1 LTDPQTRHTR
11 GLLVV
16 ILLGVIF
23 FALLALIILRSGSKT
38 TPPPASETVT
48 VLPLRIRIRTEA
60 NARAPVIATA
70 TTGEQLQML
79 EDQGTWVHVLTG
91 DGLAGWAERANLER
105 TAERDRRLARIAA
118 IRKLPMLSGV
128 TTDRAALYAG
138 PGIFYPLV
146 GEVPA
151 GTSVRVYTRDH
162 DFYAID
168 HNDSIGYAD
177 IDRVDVSAS
186 GLPQFNVAT
195 TGTGTA
201 PTTTDTTSTYATTTM
216 SEAPPPPE
224 TASAPTPPPQSPTTA
239 TGDELINRTGVYS
252 AVPAGGT
259 QPEELDRVMP
269 RYPLIARQKNI
280 GGSVVIRGVVRKDGT
295 IDNVEIIKDLSYG
308 LGEAAKE
315 AVEQWR
321 FHPATYRGEPIDV
334 YYTVTVNFRLR

>member
-1 LTDPQTRHTR
+1 MTDPQTRHTR

-23 FALLALIILRSGSKT
+23 FALLTLIILRSGSKT
-38 TPPPASETVT
+38 TPRPASETVT

-79 EDQGTWVHVLTG
+79 EDQGAWVHVQTG
-91 DGLAGWAERANLER
+91 DGLSGWAERANLER
-105 TAERDRRLARIAA
+105 TAERDRRLARIEA

-138 PGIFYPLV
+138 PGIFYPQV

-151 GTSVRVYTRDH
+151 GTSVHVYTRDH

-195 TGTGTA
+195 TGTGTPA
-201 PTTTDTTSTYATTTM
+201 ATDTTSTYGTITT
-216 SEAPPPPE
+216 SEAPSLPE
-224 TASAPTPPPQSPTTA
+224 TASAPPPQPPPTA

-259 QPEELDRVMP
+259 QPEELDRVIP
-269 RYPLIARQKNI
+269 RYPLIARQNNM
-280 GGSVVIRGVVRKDGT
+280 GGAVVIRGVVRKDGT
-295 IDNVEIIKDLSYG
+295 IDNVEIIKDLPYG

-321 FHPATYRGEPIDV
+321 FRPATYRGEPIDV

>member
-1 LTDPQTRHTR
+1 MTDPQTRHTR

-79 EDQGTWVHVLTG
+79 EDQGAWVHVQTG
-91 DGLAGWAERANLER
+91 DGLSGWAERANLER
-105 TAERDRRLARIAA
+105 TDERDRRLARIEA

-151 GTSVRVYTRDH
+151 GTSVHVYTRDH

-195 TGTGTA
+195 TGTGT
-201 PTTTDTTSTYATTTM
+201 PTATDTTSTYATTTT
-216 SEAPPPPE
+216 SEAPPPPQ
-224 TASAPTPPPQSPTTA
+224 PPPTA

-269 RYPLIARQKNI
+269 RYPLIARQKNT
-280 GGSVVIRGVVRKDGT
+280 GGAVVIRGVVRKDGT
-295 IDNVEIIKDLSYG
+295 IDNVEIIKDLPYG

>member
-1 LTDPQTRHTR
+1 MTDPQTRHTR

-79 EDQGTWVHVLTG
+79 EDQGAWVHVQTG

-195 TGTGTA
+195 TGTGTQPA
-201 PTTTDTTSTYATTTM
+201 ATETTSTYATTTT
-216 SEAPPPPE
+216 SEAPPPQPQ
-224 TASAPTPPPQSPTTA
+224 APPTA

-269 RYPLIARQKNI
+269 RYPLIARQKNT
-280 GGSVVIRGVVRKDGT
+280 GGAVVIRGVVRKDGT
-295 IDNVEIIKDLSYG
+295 IDNVEIIKDLPYG
-308 LGEAAKE
+308 LGESAKE

-321 FHPATYRGEPIDV
+321 FRPATYRGEPIDV

>member
-1 LTDPQTRHTR
+1 MTDPQTRHTR

-79 EDQGTWVHVLTG
+79 EDQGAWVHVQTG
-91 DGLAGWAERANLER
+91 DGLSGWAERANLER
-105 TAERDRRLARIAA
+105 TDERDRRLARIEA

-151 GTSVRVYTRDH
+151 GTSVHVYTRDH

-195 TGTGTA
+195 TGTGT
-201 PTTTDTTSTYATTTM
+201 PTATDTTSTYATTT
-216 SEAPPPPE
+216 SEAPPPPQ
-224 TASAPTPPPQSPTTA
+224 PPPTA

-269 RYPLIARQKNI
+269 RYPLIARQKNM
-280 GGSVVIRGVVRKDGT
+280 GGAVVIRGVVRKDGT
-295 IDNVEIIKDLSYG
+295 IDNVEIIKDLPYG

>member
-1 LTDPQTRHTR
+1 MTDPQTRHTR

-79 EDQGTWVHVLTG
+79 EDQGAWVHVQTG

-105 TAERDRRLARIAA
+105 TSERDRRLARIAA

-195 TGTGTA
+195 TGTGTQPA
-201 PTTTDTTSTYATTTM
+201 ATETTSTYATTTT
-216 SEAPPPPE
+216 SEAPPPQPQ
-224 TASAPTPPPQSPTTA
+224 APPTA

-269 RYPLIARQKNI
+269 RYPLIARQKNT
-280 GGSVVIRGVVRKDGT
+280 GGAVVIRGVVRKDGT
-295 IDNVEIIKDLSYG
+295 IDNVEIIKDLPYG
-308 LGEAAKE
+308 LGESAKE

-321 FHPATYRGEPIDV
+321 FRPATYRGEPIDV

>member
-1 LTDPQTRHTR
+1 MTDPQTRHTR

-79 EDQGTWVHVLTG
+79 EDQGAWVHVQTG
-91 DGLAGWAERANLER
+91 DGLSGWAERANLER
-105 TAERDRRLARIAA
+105 TDERDRRLARIKA

-151 GTSVRVYTRDH
+151 GTSVHVYTRDH

-195 TGTGTA
+195 TGTGT
-201 PTTTDTTSTYATTTM
+201 PTATDTTSTYATTT
-216 SEAPPPPE
+216 SEAPPPPQ
-224 TASAPTPPPQSPTTA
+224 PPPTA

-269 RYPLIARQKNI
+269 RYPLIARQKNM
-280 GGSVVIRGVVRKDGT
+280 GGAVVIRGVVRKDGT
-295 IDNVEIIKDLSYG
+295 IDNVEIIKDLPYG

>member
-1 LTDPQTRHTR
+1 MTDPQTRHTR

-79 EDQGTWVHVLTG
+79 EDQGAWVHVQTG
-91 DGLAGWAERANLER
+91 DGLSGWAERANLER
-105 TAERDRRLARIAA
+105 TDERDRRLARIEA

-151 GTSVRVYTRDH
+151 GTSVHVYTRDH

-195 TGTGTA
+195 TGTGT
-201 PTTTDTTSTYATTTM
+201 PTATDTTSTYATTTT
-216 SEAPPPPE
+216 SEAPPPPQ
-224 TASAPTPPPQSPTTA
+224 PPPTA

-269 RYPLIARQKNI
+269 RYPLIARQKNM
-280 GGSVVIRGVVRKDGT
+280 GGAVVIRGVVRKDGT
-295 IDNVEIIKDLSYG
+295 IDNVEIIKDLPYG

>member
-23 FALLALIILRSGSKT
+23 FALLTLIILRSGSKT
-38 TPPPASETVT
+38 TPRPASETVT

-79 EDQGTWVHVLTG
+79 EDQGAWVHVQTG
-91 DGLAGWAERANLER
+91 DGLSGWAERANLER
-105 TAERDRRLARIAA
+105 TEERNRRLARIEA

-151 GTSVRVYTRDH
+151 GTSVHVYTRDH

-195 TGTGTA
+195 TGTGTPA
-201 PTTTDTTSTYATTTM
+201 ATDTTSTYGTITT

-224 TASAPTPPPQSPTTA
+224 TASAPPPQPPPTA

-259 QPEELDRVMP
+259 QPEELDRVIP
-269 RYPLIARQKNI
+269 RYPLIARQNNM
-280 GGSVVIRGVVRKDGT
+280 GGAVVIRGVVRKDGT
-295 IDNVEIIKDLSYG
+295 IDNVEIIKDLPYG

-321 FHPATYRGEPIDV
+321 FRPATYRGEPIDV

>member
-1 LTDPQTRHTR
+1 MTDPQTRHTR

-70 TTGEQLQML
+70 TSGEQLQML
-79 EDQGTWVHVLTG
+79 EDQGAWVHVQTG
-91 DGLAGWAERANLER
+91 DGLSGWAERANLER

-195 TGTGTA
+195 TSNGTQPAATE
-201 PTTTDTTSTYATTTM
+201 TTSTYATTTT
-216 SEAPPPPE
+216 SEAPPPQPQ
-224 TASAPTPPPQSPTTA
+224 APPTA

-269 RYPLIARQKNI
+269 RYPLIARQKNT
-280 GGSVVIRGVVRKDGT
+280 GGAVVIRGVVRKDGT
-295 IDNVEIIKDLSYG
+295 IDNVEIIKDLPYG
-308 LGEAAKE
+308 LGESAKE
-315 AVEQWR
+315 AVERWR
-321 FHPATYRGEPIDV
+321 FRPATYRGEPIDV